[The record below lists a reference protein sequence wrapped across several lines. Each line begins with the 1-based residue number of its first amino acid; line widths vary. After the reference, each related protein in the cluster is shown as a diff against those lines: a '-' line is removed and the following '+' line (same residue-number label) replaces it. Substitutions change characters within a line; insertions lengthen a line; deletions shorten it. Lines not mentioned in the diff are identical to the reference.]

1 MREYVTSIGLEIHAE
16 LDTETKAF
24 CACRNEFGALPNTL
38 VCPVC
43 LGLPGALPR
52 VNKKAVEYTIMAGLV
67 LGSKINNL
75 AVFERKNYFYPD
87 LSKSYQVSQLGQPIC
102 LGGGIKLKNGEMK
115 RFNRIHLEEDAGKL
129 IHDYESDRTYIDF
142 NRSGAPLIE
151 MVTEPDFE
159 NADEVVEFLNT
170 LRQTL
175 INIGVAKCRMEEGG
189 FRIDVNISVKEK
201 DSESLGTRVELKNIN
216 SFKTISKVI
225 EFEKNRQIEI
235 LEGGNEVLQETRSF
249 DEKELKTNVLRKKE
263 DENDYRYFPDPSIL
277 PIEIRQKD
285 IEKIRAKI
293 PESIEEK
300 YERLKAYGIGDEE
313 IDILISKGL
322 ANYFESICKIYP
334 SPQEISNWL
343 ISDFLKL
350 LKEIDMETLIDMLP
364 SKEFAEIIKLVDNDT
379 ITRVNGKNL
388 MAEVINSGK
397 SVKQLLIEMDLTGD
411 VNKQDVVL
419 LMGDII
425 SNNPNIK
432 KDYKESPEK
441 VMNFCIGQ
449 IMKST
454 NGKAKA
460 EYLVPLIDN
469 ILK

>member
-1 MREYVTSIGLEIHAE
+1 MRGYVTTIGLEIHAE

-87 LSKSYQVSQLGQPIC
+87 LSKSYQISQFRQPIC

-129 IHDYESDRTYIDF
+129 IHDDESGRTYIDF

-175 INIGVAKCRMEEGG
+175 INIGIAKCRMEDGG

-225 EFEKNRQIEI
+225 EFERNRQIEI
-235 LEGGNEVLQETRSF
+235 LESGNEVLQETRSF

-277 PIEIRQKD
+277 PIEIRQRD

-300 YERLKAYGIGDEE
+300 YERLRAYGLGDEE
-313 IDILISKGL
+313 IDILINKGL
-322 ANYFESICKIYP
+322 ANYFESICKIYA

-350 LKEIDMETLIDMLP
+350 SKEIDMETLIDMLP
-364 SKEFAEIIKLVDNDT
+364 SKEFAEIIKLVDDDT

-397 SVKQLLIEMDLTGD
+397 SVKQLLIEMDLMGD

-425 SNNPNIK
+425 SDNPNIK

-454 NGKAKA
+454 NGKAKV

>member
-1 MREYVTSIGLEIHAE
+1 MREYVTSIGLEINTE

-52 VNKKAVEYTIMAGLV
+52 VNRKAVEYTIMAGLV
-67 LGSKINNL
+67 LGSEINNI
-75 AVFERKNYFYPD
+75 AIFERKNYFYPD
-87 LSKSYQVSQLGQPIC
+87 LSKSYQISQLGKPIC
-102 LGGGIKLKNGEMK
+102 LGGGIKLKNGTFK

-129 IHDYESDRTYIDF
+129 IHDNESDRTYVDF

-170 LRQTL
+170 LRQIL
-175 INIGVAKCRMEEGG
+175 VNIGVSKCRMEEGG

-201 DSESLGTRVELKNIN
+201 ASERLGTRVELKNIN

-225 EFEKNRQIEI
+225 DFEKNRQIEI
-235 LEGGNEVLQETRSF
+235 LESGKEVMQETRSF
-249 DEKELKTNVLRKKE
+249 DEKALKTIVLRKKE

-277 PIEIRQKD
+277 PIEIREKD
-285 IEKIRAKI
+285 IERIRAKI

-300 YERLKAYGIGDEE
+300 FERLSSLGLGDEE
-313 IDILISKGL
+313 VDILINKGL
-322 ANYFESICKIYP
+322 TNYFESICKIYSNP
-334 SPQEISNWL
+334 KEISNWL
-343 ISDFLKL
+343 LSDFLKL
-350 LKEIDMETLIDMLP
+350 SKEIDIETLINLLP
-364 SKEFAEIIKLVDNDT
+364 PKEFADIIKMVDNGT

-388 MAEVINSGK
+388 MFEVINSGK
-397 SVKQLLIEMDLTGD
+397 SAKQLLIEMDLTGE
-411 VNKQDVVL
+411 VNKQDVVA

-425 SNNPNIK
+425 SSNPSIK
-432 KDYKESPEK
+432 KDYLESPEK